1 MIAETNNVTAS
12 DTEAGNDLQI
22 FDSVQTM
29 ERHYCWTPYIPT
41 RCVSLLQ
48 GDPQTGK
55 STSIRAIAAALSN
68 GSPLPP
74 NGERHEPKRIMLQN
88 AEDDFRSGIL
98 PHLTALGA
106 NMSNIARINED
117 NAPLFFYDERIEQS
131 IARFRPHLV
140 IFADTQCSSRQP

>member
-1 MIAETNNVTAS
+1 MDTGYTVGIDDVLPDADATTVS
-12 DTEAGNDLQI
+12 DNGLQI
-22 FDSVQTM
+22 FDSVQTV

-41 RCVSLLQ
+41 RCVTLIQ

-55 STSIRAIAAALSN
+55 STSVRAIAAALSN

-74 NGERHEPKRIMLQN
+74 DGEGREPKRVMLQN

-98 PHLTALGA
+98 PHLLALGA

-117 NAPLFFYDERIEQS
+117 NIPLFFYD
-131 IARFRPHLV
+131 
-140 IFADTQCSSRQP
+140 